1 MITIYKKMNFLINIK
16 INKIKNRKILIDNHN
31 IQNLMMI
38 NVLRKILNKIINK
51 IEIKDNLMIMMNI
64 KIDKLI
70 RENNKNKHNSIKII
84 ILKKIMIN
92 MKIKDN
98 SINLMKCL

>member
-84 ILKKIMIN
+84 ILKKTMIN
-92 MKIKDN
+92 MKIKGN

>member
-1 MITIYKKMNFLINIK
+1 MITIYRKMNFLISIK
-16 INKIKNRKILIDNHN
+16 INKNKNRKILIDNHN
-31 IQNLMMI
+31 IQNMMMI
-38 NVLRKILNKIINK
+38 NILRKILNKILNK

-84 ILKKIMIN
+84 ILKKIMNN

-98 SINLMKCL
+98 SFNQMKCL

>member
-1 MITIYKKMNFLINIK
+1 
-16 INKIKNRKILIDNHN
+16 
-31 IQNLMMI
+31 
-38 NVLRKILNKIINK
+38 
-51 IEIKDNLMIMMNI
+51 MIMMNI

-84 ILKKIMIN
+84 ILKKTMIN
-92 MKIKDN
+92 MKIKGN

>member
-1 MITIYKKMNFLINIK
+1 M
-16 INKIKNRKILIDNHN
+16 IDNHN

-38 NVLRKILNKIINK
+38 NILRKILNKIINK
-51 IEIKDNLMIMMNI
+51 IEIKDYLMIMMNT

-70 RENNKNKHNSIKII
+70 WENSKNKHNSIKII

-98 SINLMKCL
+98 SINLMIYL